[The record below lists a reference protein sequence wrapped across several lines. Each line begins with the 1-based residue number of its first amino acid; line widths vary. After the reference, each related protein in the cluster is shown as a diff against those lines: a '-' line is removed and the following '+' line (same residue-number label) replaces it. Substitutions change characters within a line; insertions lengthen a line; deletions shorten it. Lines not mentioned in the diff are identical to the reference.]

1 MTFEILCTPVNSAA
15 SLIFQQC
22 LAEVDPDNRL
32 LNSAMNEV
40 GGYFLEKVETSP
52 LSNDLWNNVLE
63 QTNNVK
69 SKTQNKEEH
78 DPLLSQL
85 PATLRSH
92 LRNKEIK
99 WKSFKDVKVASILP
113 KENNEKLELI
123 HVMPGAKIPQH
134 THEGNES
141 FLVLHGSYSDEYGNY
156 KQGSVQVRSD
166 DHNHT
171 PIGHAQTGCIGL
183 AYTHGKIKFS
193 GKFGKLLNLIA
204 N

>member
-1 MTFEILCTPVNSAA
+1 MTFEILSTPVNSTA

-22 LAEVDPDNRL
+22 LAEVDPENRS

-52 LSNDLWNNVLE
+52 LSKDLWNKVLE
-63 QTNNVK
+63 QTDKEK
-69 SKTQNKEEH
+69 SATQNNEEH

-85 PATLRSH
+85 PVTLRSH
-92 LRNKEIK
+92 LKNKKIK
-99 WKSFKDVKVASILP
+99 WKSFKDVKVASILA

-156 KQGSVQVRSD
+156 EQGSVQVRSD

-171 PIGHAQTGCIGL
+171 PIGNAQTGCIGL

>member
-1 MTFEILCTPVNSAA
+1 MTFEILSTPVNSPA

-22 LAEVDPDNRL
+22 LTEVDPENRS

-40 GGYFLEKVETSP
+40 GGYFLDKADVSP
-52 LSNDLWNNVLE
+52 ISKELWNNVLVK
-63 QTNNVK
+63 TNNEKNVP
-69 SKTQNKEEH
+69 QINEEH

-85 PATLRSH
+85 PLTLRSH
-92 LRNKEIK
+92 LRNKIIK

-113 KENNEKLELI
+113 KDNNEKLELI

-156 KQGSVQVRSD
+156 KPGSVQIRSD

-171 PIGHAQTGCIGL
+171 PVGDAKTGCIGL

>member
-1 MTFEILCTPVNSAA
+1 MTFEILSTPVNSPA

-22 LAEVDPDNRL
+22 LAEVDPENRS

-40 GGYFLEKVETSP
+40 GGYFLEKVETFP
-52 LSNDLWNNVLE
+52 LSKDLWNKVLE
-63 QTNNVK
+63 QTNNEK
-69 SKTQNKEEH
+69 SVTQNNEVH
-78 DPLLSQL
+78 DPFLSQL
-85 PATLRSH
+85 PTTLRSH

-113 KENNEKLELI
+113 KDNNEKLELI

>member
-1 MTFEILCTPVNSAA
+1 MTFEILSTPVNSTA

-22 LAEVDPDNRL
+22 LAEVDPENRS

-52 LSNDLWNNVLE
+52 LSKDLWNKVLE
-63 QTNNVK
+63 QTDKEK
-69 SKTQNKEEH
+69 SATQNNEEH

-85 PATLRSH
+85 PVTLRSH
-92 LRNKEIK
+92 LKNKKIK
-99 WKSFKDVKVASILP
+99 WKSFKDVKVASILA

-156 KQGSVQVRSD
+156 EQGSVQVRSD